1 MAEAIPRNYGQ
12 LPAQDLANVE
22 LSRHSGDPGATMTTT
37 VIQHVLSRLNDIGIN
52 PRISMAYSRHQG

>member
-1 MAEAIPRNYGQ
+1 MAEASAGNYGQ

-22 LSRHSGDPGATMTTT
+22 LSRRGGDPGATMTTT
-37 VIQHVLSRLNDIGIN
+37 VIHVLSRLNDIGIN